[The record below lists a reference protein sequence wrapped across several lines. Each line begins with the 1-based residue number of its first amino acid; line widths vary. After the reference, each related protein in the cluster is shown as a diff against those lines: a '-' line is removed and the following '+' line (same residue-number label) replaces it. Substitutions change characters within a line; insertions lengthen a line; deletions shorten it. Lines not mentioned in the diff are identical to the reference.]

1 MAGKKSAKDRL
12 AQIAE
17 EAAGLTDSLAGL
29 RLIAKEQAKARE
41 ARALLKASEGRCQE
55 LSDAIACYE
64 SLRSSDLRPIKVKK
78 GQSRGGKSPHSFLAL
93 ASDWHSCELVESAET
108 GGRNEHNEHIG
119 KERAN
124 SYFVDL
130 VRLIEEC
137 QVRFLIDDL
146 ILWLGGDFMVGEIH
160 GVESARSCNF
170 APLEEIAILKEILIG
185 GIDFLLSR
193 LDVPKI
199 RIPCSPGNHGRS
211 TLEYRYRKSMAY
223 SYEAYLYRD
232 LAIHYADEKRLDFD
246 TSDEPYK
253 VVDVGGFRM
262 GFHHGHEIRYA
273 GGVGGLAVPF
283 RRNFYKLQST
293 YDMDALCIGHFHQY
307 GYHSGVGFTN
317 GSLVGWNS
325 YAAGKGLPYEPPAQV
340 AALISHDRKA
350 IGRVMPI
357 WVD

>member
-1 MAGKKSAKDRL
+1 MPRKKSAEDRL
-12 AQIAE
+12 L
-17 EAAGLTDSLAGL
+17 EAAESAAELSDSLAGL
-29 RLIAKEQAKARE
+29 RLIAREQSKARE
-41 ARALLKASEGRCQE
+41 AKALLKASELRCQE
-55 LSDAIACYE
+55 LADAVACYE
-64 SLRSSDLRPIKVKK
+64 SLRASDLKPIKVKK
-78 GQSRGGKSPHSFLAL
+78 AKSHGGKSPHSFLAL
-93 ASDWHSCELVESAET
+93 ASDWHSCEIVDSGET
-108 GGRNEHNEHIG
+108 GGRNEHSEEIG
-119 KERAN
+119 RERAE
-124 SYFVDL
+124 SYFSDL
-130 VRLIEEC
+130 VRLVEEC
-137 QVRFLIDDL
+137 QVRFSIDDL
-146 ILWLGGDFMVGEIH
+146 ILWLGGDFMVGEMH
-160 GVESARSCNF
+160 GVESARSCDL
-170 APLEEIAILKEILIG
+170 APLEEVSVIKEILIG
-185 GIDFLLSR
+185 GIDFLLKS

-223 SYEAYLYRD
+223 SFEAYLYRD
-232 LAIHYADEKRLDFD
+232 LAIHYANEKRLDFD

-253 VVDVGGFRM
+253 VVDIGGFRL

-293 YDMDALCIGHFHQY
+293 YDMDAMCIGHFHQY

-325 YAAGKGLPYEPPAQV
+325 YASGKGLPFEPPAQV
-340 AALISHDRKA
+340 AALISHDRRA